1 MFCDIIKTIEEKE
14 LELSV
19 DQKSQIMTLKS
30 AKDMFDINGIAAS
43 EYVAL
48 PEVPSENTLTV
59 EAQLFAE
66 GVAKVEYAVTE
77 KNFSPV
83 LT

>member
-1 MFCDIIKTIEEKE
+1 MTIQ
-14 LELSV
+14 S
-19 DQKSQIMTLKS
+19 S
-30 AKDMFDINGIAAS
+30 KDTFNINGIAAN

-48 PEVPSENTLTV
+48 PQIPQDNAVTIDTHTFS
-59 EAQLFAE
+59 Q
-66 GVAKVEYAVTE
+66 GIDKVEYAVTE